1 MNIRKHSKWQKLTVM
16 LAAVLAVQVAIAFTG
31 SVSSTSGNSAKKEKF
46 TLKNFNKNFKNISV
60 VSLTNGLSYK
70 RTQVSSQQSNNNG
83 MQLNGVM
90 HYEKGNTTYIYP
102 YKHKVNVPKF
112 KAPSPVAH

>member
-1 MNIRKHSKWQKLTVM
+1 M
-16 LAAVLAVQVAIAFTG
+16 AAVLAVQVAIAFTG

-46 TLKNFNKNFKNISV
+46 TLKNFNKNFKNVSV

-70 RTQVSSQQSNNNG
+70 GAQVFVQQRNNG
-83 MQLNGVM
+83 LELNGVM

>member
-1 MNIRKHSKWQKLTVM
+1 MNMRKHSKWQKLTVM
-16 LAAVLAVQVAIAFTG
+16 MAAMLAVQVAIAFTG

-46 TLKNFNKNFKNISV
+46 TLKNFNRNFKNVSV

-70 RTQVSSQQSNNNG
+70 GAQVVTQQRNNNG
-83 MQLNGVM
+83 MELKGVM